1 MEEIKNILPVD
12 NLKTDAAAQTLS
24 KRESG
29 SLIIIFVFVI
39 LVLLAFIVYL
49 ALNAN
54 PQCSEEKKALRED
67 IEKKDTRITQLER
80 GLDYLSSQNK
90 ELKDSI
96 TKYEFINQFNQT
108 PGEKQIILSPKR
120 RLR

>member
-29 SLIIIFVFVI
+29 SLIIIFIFVI

-54 PQCSEEKKALRED
+54 PQCSEEKKLCAKILR
-67 IEKKDTRITQLER
+67 KKIPESL
-80 GLDYLSSQNK
+80 NW
-90 ELKDSI
+90 
-96 TKYEFINQFNQT
+96 NAA
-108 PGEKQIILSPKR
+108 
-120 RLR
+120 